1 MRSSNFK
8 YTIYRITANRREEAN
23 FTKKLVL
30 SPMDSETVIMD
41 ANKSMI
47 GYMTLFISRLQ
58 TLLISNQNQ
67 KPTTMV
73 ADLSL
78 EKGFF
83 FALYILPITAK
94 CFVKSL
100 RTSRNY

>member
-1 MRSSNFK
+1 
-8 YTIYRITANRREEAN
+8 
-23 FTKKLVL
+23 
-30 SPMDSETVIMD
+30 MDSETVIMD

-67 KPTTMV
+67 KPTTV
-73 ADLSL
+73 IADLSL
-78 EKGFF
+78 ENGFF
-83 FALYILPITAK
+83 FALYTLPITAK

-100 RTSRNY
+100 NTSRNY